1 MRANFITFKAIEM
14 DLNEQNIL
22 SHELLERPDALV
34 VLESAVMIIIDVLAF
49 TGNLLVCW
57 AVYHNRNLRTVTNM
71 YVVSLAISDGLM
83 ASLCIPFSVI
93 LLVTGK
99 WPFGFEVCQ
108 FFGFFC
114 FFFIMVSLLLITATS
129 VNRYFCVVR
138 PNVYKRFFKV
148 RPTFVSI
155 VVILALAALGA
166 GLSLMLG
173 WASYFV
179 HYGKVAC
186 FIEFRTVVEEK
197 TYFGI
202 TNVFF
207 IFIPITVTSCCY
219 YKIVKT
225 VKQHKR
231 EVHSSGHGR
240 ALCINVKEINITKSL
255 FAAVV
260 GFGLCWGPVA
270 VVDLVDLYTENK
282 MAIPR
287 QVFLMYVYLAFGSSA
302 INPVIYGIMRKAFRA
317 EFLRVLTFWRR
328 KARIQPHQS
337 DSEIQQPKR
346 TSNQAFCQEV

>member
-1 MRANFITFKAIEM
+1 MAM
-14 DLNEQNIL
+14 NEQNIL
-22 SHELLERPDALV
+22 SHELLERPVALV

-114 FFFIMVSLLLITATS
+114 FFFGMVSVLLITATS

-148 RPTFVSI
+148 KPTFVSI

-166 GLSLMLG
+166 GLSLILG

-186 FIEFRTVVEEK
+186 FIEYRTAGEEK
-197 TYFGI
+197 TYLGVSY
-202 TNVFF
+202 VFF
-207 IFIPITVTSCCY
+207 MFIPVTVSSCCY

-231 EVHSSGHGR
+231 EVHASGHGR
-240 ALCINVKEINITKSL
+240 ALYLNVKEINITKSL
-255 FAAVV
+255 FAAIV

-270 VVDLVDLYTENK
+270 VVDLLDLYTENK

-302 INPVIYGIMRKAFRA
+302 INPVIYGIMRKAFRT
-317 EFLRVLTFWRR
+317 EFLRVLTFRR
-328 KARIQPHQS
+328 RNARIQPHQS

-346 TSNQAFCQEV
+346 TSNQAVCKEV